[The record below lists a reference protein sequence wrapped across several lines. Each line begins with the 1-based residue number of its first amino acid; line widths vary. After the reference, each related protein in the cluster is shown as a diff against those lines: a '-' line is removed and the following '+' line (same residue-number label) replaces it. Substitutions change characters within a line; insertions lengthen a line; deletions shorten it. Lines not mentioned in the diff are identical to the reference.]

1 MGDMGPRGTE
11 RFTSVTPVVGIVG
24 VGCGGAGQ
32 AVRIHRA
39 QTDIEL
45 RARMGARARGP
56 LIQGI
61 AAAAGRR
68 WRCEVRRRRPR
79 NPEEEGGC
87 GSRGRCGGDLS
98 SGERRRTKQSEEMR

>member
-1 MGDMGPRGTE
+1 MEPRGTE

-98 SGERRRTKQSEEMR
+98 IARRM